1 MRRTQDT
8 GHRTQGRMPITEGE
22 SGRRGERSRTQD
34 EGKTGRG
41 EGEKDARRKTQGRMP
56 ITEGES
62 GRGGE
67 WGKEDARRKT
77 YKVGLRRS
85 PPGLSTVTVAK
96 VERGLGWVLW
106 KTDD

>member
-1 MRRTQDT
+1 M
-8 GHRTQGRMPITEGE
+8 
-22 SGRRGERSRTQD
+22 
-34 EGKTGRG
+34 G
-41 EGEKDARRKTQGRMP
+41 EG
-56 ITEGES
+56 
-62 GRGGE
+62 
-67 WGKEDARRKT
+67 RRKT